1 VSAFLSDEWFFE
13 LNESLR
19 RAGPAPLDESGAGL
33 RLVFE
38 LTDGPAS
45 SPHALTFAVAEEGV
59 SVTPGDH
66 LAASAVIRISYDDAE
81 ALACGTLTSASAV
94 RDGRLKIR
102 GDVHGLVPLLSW
114 LLGSRTEQ

>member
-1 VSAFLSDEWFFE
+1 MSTFLSDQWFSE

-19 RAGPAPLDESGAGL
+19 LAGPPPLEADGTGL

-45 SPHALTFAVAEEGV
+45 SPRALTFTVAEEGV
-59 SVTPGDH
+59 SATPGDH
-66 LAASAVIRISYDDAE
+66 HGASAVIRISYRDAE
-81 ALACGTLTSASAV
+81 ALAGGTLTSASAV

-102 GDVHGLVPLLSW
+102 GDVHGLVPLLGW
-114 LLGSRTEQ
+114 LLGARTEQ